1 MPLAVPIF
9 YPLIYGLAMF
19 AVTTL
24 VSIPVGIVTGF
35 REARKQPLSVGAS
48 KALSAVESAA
58 ELVALV
64 AISVKLIHASDGQV
78 FWSIALAYGLL
89 IFLEAIG
96 LRVLKSSTP
105 TKWLRIVA
113 TLFVAVAIS
122 ILVA

>member
-35 REARKQPLSVGAS
+35 REARKQPLSSGAAT
-48 KALSAVESAA
+48 ALSTVESAA
-58 ELVALV
+58 ELAALV
-64 AISVKLIHASDGQV
+64 AISVKLIHASDGQP
-78 FWSIALAYGLL
+78 FWSIVLAYGLL
-89 IFLEAIG
+89 IVLEAIG
-96 LRVLKSSTP
+96 RRVLKSSAP
-105 TKWLRIVA
+105 AKWLRSFA
-113 TLFVAVAIS
+113 TLFAAGAIS